1 MTKTLIML
9 FIILVLACVKNPDR
23 VSGTISETDTGCV
36 IEGWVK
42 YSDNKNVL
50 NAEVILHLQRS
61 VISINAKTHSPSAPS
76 EKTDSLGFFKF
87 DSVSKGKYL
96 IEIHDNNSQGA
107 IVPISVE
114 PLDTLIKIKAYVTQL
129 GCIIGKIDTT
139 NIHVKINTI
148 LYMPEINKIVHFD
161 STGFFIISELPEW
174 RYQIR
179 IAVND
184 TIISLPSD
192 SILVSVTAG
201 DTARIDNFSSRKGSV
216 LMNGEIIENPN
227 TF

>member
-1 MTKTLIML
+1 
-9 FIILVLACVKNPDR
+9 
-23 VSGTISETDTGCV
+23 
-36 IEGWVK
+36 
-42 YSDNKNVL
+42 
-50 NAEVILHLQRS
+50 
-61 VISINAKTHSPSAPS
+61 
-76 EKTDSLGFFKF
+76 
-87 DSVSKGKYL
+87 
-96 IEIHDNNSQGA
+96 
-107 IVPISVE
+107 
-114 PLDTLIKIKAYVTQL
+114 
-129 GCIIGKIDTT
+129 
-139 NIHVKINTI
+139 
-148 LYMPEINKIVHFD
+148 MPEINKIVHFD